1 MAEKQ
6 HRRSSIASSLQV
18 LGKSTFGGNQAW
30 ENNEDKDN
38 PAWSDHQQTSH
49 TCSINVTTSMPR
61 SNPISLSP
69 PGERISSSHDNR
81 AYQSY
86 RYVSMPLP
94 TEQHQYQHRHAPRES
109 KELGPAASPP
119 RDQKKKARVGL
130 GVSNCEHRACPRL
143 RRAVRQRRNPDPGFF
158 RRRSTRRPSSRNQ
171 ESRHPRNLQTG
182 VFILTRYIK
191 RKGGGASFR
200 HWEGDIQA

>member
-61 SNPISLSP
+61 SNPIRFHLLENESHHPTTTELTSP
-69 PGERISSSHDNR
+69 TAMFPCLCLQNSINTNTDMR
-81 AYQSY
+81 
-86 RYVSMPLP
+86 P
-94 TEQHQYQHRHAPRES
+94 ES
-109 KELGPAASPP
+109 RKSWAPAASPP